1 VPGCALDLIK
11 PMKNCFLF
19 LCLSSLVIAPPTAL
33 STDLSP
39 NPAEPSP
46 PTAEIWSFDVVP
58 YLWLAT
64 YDGTIELPGAPAGI
78 AKPRTTTTDPFS
90 TRISAA
96 AMLTAQIRYRDVG
109 LMLDGAW
116 LRLSTD
122 GDAQSSLYSGAE
134 IQSDIAY
141 GMAAFTY
148 LLPQTG
154 KLQSQLLAGARTWY
168 MSHEIEFLPGTAPGK
183 TSEDSRTWCDPI
195 VGADLRYG
203 FSKHWFARVIGDVG
217 GFGVGSDLS
226 WELFGGVGYQFTSWF
241 SATLGY
247 RYLHVDYEDG
257 GFVTDL
263 NVQGALLGLGFRF

>member
-1 VPGCALDLIK
+1 MTT
-11 PMKNCFLF
+11 PMKYLFQF
-19 LCLSSLVIAPPTAL
+19 LCLSSTVTVLTSALAVETGPTSVEADAA
-33 STDLSP
+33 SAKT
-39 NPAEPSP
+39 
-46 PTAEIWSFDVVP
+46 WSFDVVP

-64 YDGTIELPGAPAGI
+64 YDGTIELPGAPIGI
-78 AKPRTTTTDPFS
+78 AKPRTTTADPFS

-96 AMLTAQIRYRDVG
+96 AMLTAQIRYRDIG

-116 LRLSTD
+116 LQLHTE
-122 GDAQSSLYSGAE
+122 GDAQSSTYSGTE

-141 GMAAFTY
+141 GMAALTY
-148 LLPQTG
+148 RLPQAG

-168 MSHEIEFLPGTAPGK
+168 MSHEIEFLPGTASGQ
-183 TSEDSRTWCDPI
+183 TTEDSRTWCDPI

-203 FSKHWFARVIGDVG
+203 FSKHWFARVLGDVG

-226 WELFGGVGYQFTSWF
+226 WQVFGGVGYQFTSWF

-247 RYLHVDYEDG
+247 RYLHVDYKDG
-257 GFVTDL
+257 EFAADL